1 LTFQEQRR
9 IISLIAPNFRIY
21 LNLLFHTMA
30 SNYEVTY
37 FDAKGRAEAIRV
49 FLHAAGI
56 EFKDT
61 RMKRDEWP
69 EIKPKTPLG
78 FVPTLKINEVTY
90 SQSSVSYLSLNRNTP
105 KNH

>member
-1 LTFQEQRR
+1 
-9 IISLIAPNFRIY
+9 
-21 LNLLFHTMA
+21 MA

-105 KNH
+105 QNH

>member
-1 LTFQEQRR
+1 
-9 IISLIAPNFRIY
+9 
-21 LNLLFHTMA
+21 MA
-30 SNYEVTY
+30 STYEITY

-56 EFKDT
+56 DFKDI

-78 FVPTLKINEVTY
+78 FVPTLKINDVTY
-90 SQSSVSYLSLNRNTP
+90 CQSTVSFYIHYR
-105 KNH
+105 K